1 MLVVFGYKMVP
12 YHAEKY
18 NLIMD
23 FNNISLTDIP
33 FVILYEALDL
43 IGLFYCG
50 CSEKAYI
57 FNSEGVSNIWRVI
70 SFFLS

>member
-43 IGLFYCG
+43 IGLFYC
-50 CSEKAYI
+50 CSSEKAYI